1 MLWTLNRHVKIFLHK
16 SWAIFLQ
23 LPHRNFATFLSKLP
37 LPLGKS
43 WLHAWHLIFP
53 WNCFPKKHLLF
64 SQKCFP
70 TNSLLKKMFSIF
82 FKCLFPT
89 FRFCFSLVVKLN
101 LTHKKHF
108 KFCFRPYFALF
119 IYMVFVPVI
128 TNKIALVW
136 ILIYVLFWDFNNQ
149 LFRGYIDFIKLNQV
163 GKYFLNLHCK
173 VHKVLWHPRKIVK
186 LVLTFTKINTSSEH
200 CN

>member
-64 SQKCFP
+64 SQNCFP
-70 TNSLLKKMFSIF
+70 TNNLLKKIFSIF

-89 FRFCFSLVVKLN
+89 FRFCFSLVAKLN

-136 ILIYVLFWDFNNQ
+136 ILIYVCCFGISITNCSEDIWFYQ
-149 LFRGYIDFIKLNQV
+149 
-163 GKYFLNLHCK
+163 
-173 VHKVLWHPRKIVK
+173 
-186 LVLTFTKINTSSEH
+186 TESSWEIFSELALQSTQSIMTPKEDCEVSVNFH
-200 CN
+200 GN